1 MRPPGKTV
9 GFAFV
14 IECVED
20 LYYREDQYR
29 DSVHG
34 PPRDT
39 HAS

>member
-20 LYYREDQYR
+20 FHYIEAQYR
-29 DSVHG
+29 DSVLG
-34 PPRDT
+34 LPGDT